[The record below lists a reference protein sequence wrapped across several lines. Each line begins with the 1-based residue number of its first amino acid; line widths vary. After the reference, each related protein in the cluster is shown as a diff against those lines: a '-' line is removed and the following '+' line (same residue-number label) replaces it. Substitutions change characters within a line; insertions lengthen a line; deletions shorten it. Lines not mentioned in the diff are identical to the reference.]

1 MGDGELFLVQIW
13 ARPRFR
19 ASVRAVGDEH
29 ALLFE
34 EPEQMSAFFRTR
46 LEPSG
51 AAAERRQAPAG
62 DDTA

>member
-1 MGDGELFLVQIW
+1 MGDGEVFLVQIW

-19 ASVRAVGDEH
+19 ASVRPVGDEH

-34 EPEQMSAFFRTR
+34 EPEQVSAFFRTR

-51 AAAERRQAPAG
+51 GSAESRQAPAG
-62 DDTA
+62 GDTA